1 MNSIQILDRIDEIAA
16 TASKNEK
23 QALLTELL
31 KDEDAR
37 RVCVYAYSPFKTYG
51 IRKLPDVGAGTST
64 FTGFTWGL
72 LDDLSTRAISGNTA
86 YDHVE
91 SELNNLDPKSG
102 DLLRRIL
109 RKDLRAGFSESSIN
123 KACKNLI
130 QEFPYMRCS
139 LPKDVDLETWP
150 WEQGVVSQEKA
161 DGMFAN
167 VDYEA
172 NGDISIRSR
181 QGTEFPMDKF
191 AGVASVISDTLES
204 GKQYH
209 GEFLVVRDGEVLPRQ
224 EGNGIMNHVING
236 GNFAVNERPLYK
248 IWDGIPLE
256 CVVPKGRCDIPYVDR
271 FKDIIFALSDKTL
284 TLNCVA
290 VIPYRI
296 VTSLAEA
303 KEHAVEMMKAGK
315 EGSVIKHPRGI
326 WRDTTSKDQVKI
338 KLEFEVDLEVVAVVP
353 GAVGTKNEGRAGSL
367 TCETSDGA
375 LRVDVAVKNE
385 KMRDNIDAN
394 PDEWI
399 GEIMTVVAND
409 IMLPSESN
417 MNHSLFL
424 PRFAEAF
431 PRDKDTADDLPRV
444 FAQKRAAIYGEEL
457 MQEVV

>member
-23 QALLTELL
+23 QALLAELL
-31 KDEDAR
+31 KDTDAM
-37 RVCVYAYSPFKTYG
+37 RVMEYTYSPFKTYG
-51 IRKLPDVGAGTST
+51 IRKLPEVGAGSST

-72 LDDLSTRAISGNTA
+72 LDYLSTRAVSGNTA

-123 KACKNLI
+123 KAYKGLI
-130 QEFPYMRCS
+130 PEFPYMRCS

-172 NGDISIRSR
+172 NGNVSIRSR

-191 AGVASVISDTLES
+191 AGVASEIVDALDY

-209 GEFLVVRDGEVLPRQ
+209 GEFLVVRDGVVLPRQ

-236 GNFAVNERPLYK
+236 GDFAVNERPLYK

-256 CVVPKGRCDIPYVDR
+256 CVVPKGRCDTPYIER
-271 FKDIIFALSDKTL
+271 FKRIFFEISTSSLIL
-284 TLNCVA
+284 THIDL
-290 VIPYRI
+290 IPCRI

-338 KLEFEVDLEVVAVVP
+338 KLEFEVDLEVVGVVP
-353 GAVGTKNEGRAGSL
+353 GAVGTKNDGRAGSL

-385 KMRDNIDAN
+385 KMRDSVDAN
-394 PDEWI
+394 PDEWL
-399 GEIMTVVAND
+399 GAIMTVVAND

-431 PRDKDTADDLPRV
+431 PRDKDRADDLPRV

-457 MQEVV
+457 MKEVA